1 MGARDEHGLFSM
13 SGCIQITHY
22 ISIADQ
28 SIHVL
33 FFFSL
38 SLSLFARMITHVFH
52 MISNRG
58 LPQVKLFVS
67 ADPPDLMPV
76 ATVSLDGSR
85 FPMPGQLGP
94 GYCRG
99 LEDYV
104 PHINVANSQGR
115 G

>member
-1 MGARDEHGLFSM
+1 MYTDYTLHIHCG
-13 SGCIQITHY
+13 
-22 ISIADQ
+22 SIY
-28 SIHVL
+28 SRVV
-33 FFFSL
+33 FFLSL